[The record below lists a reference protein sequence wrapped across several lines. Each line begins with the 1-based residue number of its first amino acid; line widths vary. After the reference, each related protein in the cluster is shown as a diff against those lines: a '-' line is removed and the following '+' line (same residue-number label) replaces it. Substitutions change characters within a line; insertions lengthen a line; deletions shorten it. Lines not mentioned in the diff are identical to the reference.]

1 MLISQTILVE
11 QPIDDVWKFFDDIPQ
26 VAACIPGADLTDKLG
41 TDHFGGDV
49 IISAGPVKLEFA
61 GQAKVKSRDNAK
73 KIITIDASGSDK
85 KGRGEAQAVLIAAL
99 SPASGGTT
107 VKISLDLT
115 VSGAAAQFGRGLIAD
130 VTAVLVNQTATSMQG
145 RMKAISM
152 GLDPNTV
159 GGPKAASGVAIA
171 LTVVK
176 KAAARIF
183 ARFFLPYQPVARR

>member
-61 GQAKVKSRDNAK
+61 GQAKVKSRDNSK

>member
-1 MLISQTILVE
+1 MLISQTIIVD

-99 SPASGGTT
+99 NPAAGGTS

-130 VTAVLVNQTATSMQG
+130 VTAVLVGQTAGSMQA

-159 GGPKAASGVAIA
+159 GGPKAASGISIA

-176 KAAARIF
+176 NAATRIF

>member
-1 MLISQTILVE
+1 MLISQTIVVD
-11 QPIDDVWKFFDDIPQ
+11 QPIDAVWKFFEDIPQ
-26 VAACIPGADLTDKLG
+26 VAACIPGADLTTKIAQ
-41 TDHFGGDV
+41 DHFGGDV

-99 SPASGGTT
+99 TPTSGGTSL
-107 VKISLDLT
+107 KISLELT

-145 RMKAISM
+145 RLKAISM

-159 GGPKAASGVAIA
+159 GGPKAASGVSIA

>member
-1 MLISQTILVE
+1 MLISQTIVVD
-11 QPIDDVWKFFDDIPQ
+11 QPIDAVWKFFDDIPQ
-26 VAACIPGADLTDKLG
+26 VAACIPGADLTTKIAQ
-41 TDHFGGDV
+41 DHFGGDV

-61 GQAKVKSRDNAK
+61 GQAKVKSRDNSK
-73 KIITIDASGSDK
+73 KVITIDASGSDK
-85 KGRGEAQAVLIAAL
+85 KGRGEAQAVLVAAL
-99 SPASGGTT
+99 NTVSGGTS
-107 VKISLDLT
+107 VKISLDLA

-130 VTAVLVNQTATSMQG
+130 VTAVLVNQTASSMQG

-159 GGPKAASGVAIA
+159 GGPKSASGVAIA

-176 KAAARIF
+176 NAAARIF

>member
-1 MLISQTILVE
+1 MLISQTIVVD
-11 QPIDDVWKFFDDIPQ
+11 QQIDDVWQFFYDIPQ

-61 GQAKVKSRDNAK
+61 GQAKVKSRDNSK
-73 KIITIDASGSDK
+73 KVITIDASGSDK

-99 SPASGGTT
+99 NPAAGGTS

-130 VTAVLVNQTATSMQG
+130 VTAVLVNQTAESMQA

>member
-1 MLISQTILVE
+1 MLISQTIVVD
-11 QPIDDVWKFFDDIPQ
+11 QPIDAVWKFFDDIPQ
-26 VAACIPGADLTDKLG
+26 VAACIPGADLTTKIAQ
-41 TDHFGGDV
+41 DHFGGDV

-99 SPASGGTT
+99 SPASGGTSL
-107 VKISLDLT
+107 KISLELT

-145 RMKAISM
+145 RLKAISM

-159 GGPKAASGVAIA
+159 GGPKAASGVSIA

>member
-1 MLISQTILVE
+1 MLISQTILVD

-61 GQAKVKSRDNAK
+61 GQAKVKSRDNSK

-159 GGPKAASGVAIA
+159 GGPKAASGVASA

>member
-1 MLISQTILVE
+1 MLISQTILVD

-61 GQAKVKSRDNAK
+61 GQAKVKSRDNSK

-145 RMKAISM
+145 LMKAISM

>member
-1 MLISQTILVE
+1 MLISQTILVD

-61 GQAKVKSRDNAK
+61 GQAKVKSRDNSK

-115 VSGAAAQFGRGLIAD
+115 VSGAAAQVGRGLIAD

>member
-1 MLISQTILVE
+1 MLISQTILVD

-61 GQAKVKSRDNAK
+61 GQAKVKSRDNSK

-115 VSGAAAQFGRGLIAD
+115 VSGAAAQFGSGLIAD

>member
-1 MLISQTILVE
+1 MLISQTILVD

-49 IISAGPVKLEFA
+49 IISAGPVNLEFA
-61 GQAKVKSRDNAK
+61 GQAKVKSRDNSK

>member
-1 MLISQTILVE
+1 MLISQTIVVD
-11 QPIDDVWKFFDDIPQ
+11 QPIDAVWKFFDDIPQ
-26 VAACIPGADLTDKLG
+26 VAACIPGADLTTKIAQ
-41 TDHFGGDV
+41 DHFGGDV

-99 SPASGGTT
+99 SPASGGTSL
-107 VKISLDLT
+107 KISLELT

-145 RMKAISM
+145 RLKAISM

-159 GGPKAASGVAIA
+159 GGPKAASGVSIA

-183 ARFFLPYQPVARR
+183 ARFFLPYQPVSRR

>member
-1 MLISQTILVE
+1 MLISQTILVD

-49 IISAGPVKLEFA
+49 NISAGPVKLEFA
-61 GQAKVKSRDNAK
+61 GQAKVKSRDNSK

>member
-1 MLISQTILVE
+1 MLISQTILVD

-41 TDHFGGDV
+41 TNHFGGDV

-61 GQAKVKSRDNAK
+61 GQAKVKSRDNSK